1 MATLIDIAVYK
12 PVLAVRQAWAFDL
25 GAALMRI
32 FTCMVTIGSV
42 SMLTLMGTSVLKAG
56 LVSSVC
62 ALAVFLVSPRVSR
75 LIDEQGQSRV
85 VPWAAGIALAGLA
98 LMLATASLGLPYW
111 LYFPAGIAMGFA
123 PNPGAIARA
132 RWTYL
137 VKARAEDF
145 GVGGVSIKTVF
156 SYEGVID
163 DIAFMIGPAASV
175 ALAAS
180 IAPAAGLA
188 FGGACY
194 LLGCVLLLSSR
205 STEPAAGWAGDEPA
219 APAAGEQRPAS
230 LFIECPQVRVLFFLM
245 LFLGALYGVFDT
257 STVTFAQ
264 ELGIPIIASISLV
277 LQAGI
282 SVVSGMVFGAL
293 KPRVS
298 LLRQFVA
305 VCCLIGGAY
314 SCLFLVR
321 GVVSFFIVASAAA
334 LFYAPFL
341 ITLNTVCEASVP
353 SARLTEGITWI
364 NAGMTFG
371 LAVGPTVAGV
381 FVDTYGSIAGLN
393 TAAVFAI
400 LIPLTALACMRI
412 VRRALP

>member
-1 MATLIDIAVYK
+1 MAKLIDIAVYK

-75 LIDEQGQSRV
+75 LIDERGQSRV

-98 LMLATASLGLPYW
+98 LMLATASLNLPYW

-137 VKARAEDF
+137 VKARGADF

-298 LLRQFVA
+298 LLRQFAA

-314 SCLFLVR
+314 SCLLLVR

-393 TAAVFAI
+393 TAAVFAV

>member
-1 MATLIDIAVYK
+1 MAKLIDIAVYK

-75 LIDEQGQSRV
+75 LIDERGQSRV

-98 LMLATASLGLPYW
+98 LMLATASLNLPYW

-137 VKARAEDF
+137 VKARGADF

-393 TAAVFAI
+393 TAAVFAV
-400 LIPLTALACMRI
+400 LIPLTALACLRI

>member
-1 MATLIDIAVYK
+1 MAKLIDIAVYK

-75 LIDEQGQSRV
+75 LIDERGQSRV

-137 VKARAEDF
+137 VKARGADF

-219 APAAGEQRPAS
+219 VPAAGEQRPAS

-298 LLRQFVA
+298 LLRQFAA

-353 SARLTEGITWI
+353 RARLTEGITWI

-393 TAAVFAI
+393 TAAVFAV
-400 LIPLTALACMRI
+400 LIPLTALACLRI

>member
-1 MATLIDIAVYK
+1 MAKLIDIAVYK

-75 LIDEQGQSRV
+75 LIDERGQSRV

-98 LMLATASLGLPYW
+98 LMLATASLNLPYW

-137 VKARAEDF
+137 VKARGADF

-298 LLRQFVA
+298 LLRQFAA

-393 TAAVFAI
+393 TAAVFAV

>member
-1 MATLIDIAVYK
+1 MAKLIDIAVYK

-75 LIDEQGQSRV
+75 LIDERGQSRV

-98 LMLATASLGLPYW
+98 LMLATASLNLPYW

-137 VKARAEDF
+137 VKARGADF

-163 DIAFMIGPAASV
+163 DIAFMIGPVASV

-277 LQAGI
+277 MQAGI

-334 LFYAPFL
+334 LFYAPCL
-341 ITLNTVCEASVP
+341 ITLNTFCEASVP

-393 TAAVFAI
+393 TAAVFA
-400 LIPLTALACMRI
+400 LMFPLTALAGAGI

>member
-1 MATLIDIAVYK
+1 MAKLIDIAVYK

-75 LIDEQGQSRV
+75 LIDERGQSRV

-98 LMLATASLGLPYW
+98 LMLATASLNLPYW

-123 PNPGAIARA
+123 PNPGAIALA

-137 VKARAEDF
+137 VKARGADF

-298 LLRQFVA
+298 LLRQFAA

-393 TAAVFAI
+393 TAAVFAV